1 VEAIGYGDVEGSILL
16 FNEIGNFQ
24 GETLAEEM
32 PAGDYLLAVQAD
44 GPWTIRF
51 TP

>member
-1 VEAIGYGDVEGSILL
+1 MEAIGYGDVEGSILL